1 MNYEDR
7 VLCFVDILGFR
18 SEIQQTFDKQGQD
31 VASRIKNLADAF
43 LFIHELL
50 DIDKPDENRGRAVT
64 QFSDS
69 IVISFPIKERSEVF
83 WTLNELLGVQVSL
96 IWRGM
101 LSRGAVVEG
110 KVLHTDKMIFGPALV
125 EAYDL
130 ESKAALFPRIILG
143 DSLLEVAKRAHGLH
157 HGPEHEVASIKT
169 MLQRDVVHQ
178 LHYGS
183 TG

>member
-1 MNYEDR
+1 
-7 VLCFVDILGFR
+7 
-18 SEIQQTFDKQGQD
+18 
-31 VASRIKNLADAF
+31 
-43 LFIHELL
+43 
-50 DIDKPDENRGRAVT
+50 
-64 QFSDS
+64 

-143 DSLLEVAKRAHGLH
+143 DSLLEVAKRAPHVAAVKAGSCRL
-157 HGPEHEVASIKT
+157 PEGDERKEAYAS
-169 MLQRDVVHQ
+169 LPD
-178 LHYGS
+178 L
-183 TG
+183 